1 MKYSLSILF
10 VLTHSY
16 FAISQV
22 IQQVNNVDRIPVIVQ
37 QGFMIIV
44 TKTDTLFNVE
54 SYYESGKLRSKV
66 HFKDEALTIL
76 EGSAKYY
83 YENGNLDAEGNFS
96 SNKRNGEWIFFFNT
110 GLPSGRIF
118 FKDGKIDTSDKMAA
132 ERKVSKRAPSYTS
145 GDRHPSFRGGK
156 AALAMYIREKFKPL
170 QKSLGRDKIGGV
182 MKIGFVVSEK
192 GKVTDVQV
200 LSGINGKIDKKAV
213 KRISAMPNWKPGMR
227 LNIPVRVP
235 LILPI
240 VF

>member
-96 SNKRNGEWIFFFNT
+96 SNKRNGEWIFFFQY
-110 GLPSGRIF
+110 RIA
-118 FKDGKIDTSDKMAA
+118 KWA
-132 ERKVSKRAPSYTS
+132 
-145 GDRHPSFRGGK
+145 
-156 AALAMYIREKFKPL
+156 YIF
-170 QKSLGRDKIGGV
+170 
-182 MKIGFVVSEK
+182 
-192 GKVTDVQV
+192 
-200 LSGINGKIDKKAV
+200 
-213 KRISAMPNWKPGMR
+213 
-227 LNIPVRVP
+227 
-235 LILPI
+235 
-240 VF
+240 